1 MTLSIESFTR
11 ARIHMHVNGI
21 RINDPANG
29 VYLLTK
35 DKYTPHWS
43 MPNSRGHLKYH
54 TSEYEKW
61 VSNKVRGVKG
71 MDYIKTQ
78 LQVIGRLLQ
87 QNEPKTA
94 IAMMK
99 GL

>member
-1 MTLSIESFTR
+1 
-11 ARIHMHVNGI
+11 MHVNGI
-21 RINDPANG
+21 RINDLANG

-35 DKYTPHWS
+35 DKHTPHWS

-54 TSEYEKW
+54 TSDYEKW
-61 VSNKVRGVKG
+61 VSNKVRAVKG